1 MNRPIYLD
9 HQATTPIDPAV
20 LEAMMPYLTD
30 KFGNAASRTHRYGW
44 EAEEAVHTARE
55 QIAALIGAKPEEIVL
70 TSGATESDNLALKGI
85 AWAYRDKGNHII
97 TTTTEHKA
105 VLDSCKALEKD
116 GFHVTYVPV
125 DRMGLVDPDD
135 IRRAITPHT
144 VLISVMY
151 VNSEIGTIGPLA
163 AIGAMAHEH
172 GVWFHS
178 DAVQGAG
185 KSPAM
190 STTCTWISCRSLAI
204 SSTARRVGRCIS
216 AKRVPGA
223 FIYGHCSMAV
233 GTSAGS
239 VLARSTSRAL
249 WALAKPVS
257 WRSICGP
264 KRAYACAVCAS
275 VSTRDYGSASMTS
288 ISTATQNSASLAT

>member
-116 GFHVTYVPV
+116 GFNVTYVPV

-135 IRRAITPHT
+135 IRRAMTPRT
-144 VLISVMY
+144 TLISVMY
-151 VNSEIGTIGPLA
+151 VNSEIGAIGPFDRFGLMVHINLLEKVRVLQRFEDF
-163 AIGAMAHEH
+163 AIKFLRQINVLDDFIAEVNA
-172 GVWFHS
+172 
-178 DAVQGAG
+178 Q
-185 KSPAM
+185 P
-190 STTCTWISCRSLAI
+190 
-204 SSTARRVGRCIS
+204 VGCDVVNTYYVE
-216 AKRVPGA
+216 K
-223 FIYGHCSMAV
+223 H
-233 GTSAGS
+233 
-239 VLARSTSRAL
+239 
-249 WALAKPVS
+249 
-257 WRSICGP
+257 
-264 KRAYACAVCAS
+264 
-275 VSTRDYGSASMTS
+275 
-288 ISTATQNSASLAT
+288 

>member
-1 MNRPIYLD
+1 
-9 HQATTPIDPAV
+9 
-20 LEAMMPYLTD
+20 MPYLTD

-55 QIAALIGAKPEEIVL
+55 QIAALIGARPEEIIL

-135 IRRAITPHT
+135 IRRAITPQT
-144 VLISVMY
+144 MLISVMY

-163 AIGAMAHEH
+163 AIGAIAHEH

-185 KSPAM
+185 KIA
-190 STTCTWISCRSLAI
+190 CNVNDLQR
-204 SSTARRVGRCIS
+204 
-216 AKRVPGA
+216 
-223 FIYGHCSMAV
+223 
-233 GTSAGS
+233 GS
-239 VLARSTSRAL
+239 HVAL
-249 WALAKPVS
+249 WP
-257 WRSICGP
+257 
-264 KRAYACAVCAS
+264 
-275 VSTRDYGSASMTS
+275 
-288 ISTATQNSASLAT
+288 